1 MRECAGEGYCASTEV
16 GKLSAETLGA
26 GRTSGVSYDTE
37 IATRPYPPSP
47 RVTPL
52 KKSKFWLAAV
62 ASGLL
67 SKEELH
73 EALSSLCL
81 DERARET
88 TALEVKEDELAR
100 KLVEMG
106 RINRWQMTQLMA
118 GRTRFTLKDYRI
130 VDSLGRGGMAE
141 VYKAEHMIMSR
152 VVALKVLPRSKTT
165 PEAIARFRREI
176 QAQSQLDHEN
186 LVRAFDA
193 GHEGN
198 VHFMVTEFVPGADL
212 RRHIRTHKRLS
223 QQAAAAIIC
232 QIARA
237 LEHAHGRGVIHRD
250 LKPGNLII
258 TPDGHAKLLDLG
270 LVFFLQQEDD
280 ELRDVNNG
288 KIVGTADYLAPEQIM
303 APDKVSPVSDIYSLG
318 CTLYYAVTGKVPF
331 PGGNVKDKA
340 KAHCKL
346 QPITPR
352 RWNSELTDDFIEVI
366 HRMMAKDPAQRVQ
379 SAGEVVSLLAPFAGP
394 DWRESAREVGIAAT
408 PGRVRSRRFTAA
420 DLGET
425 QPAMDGPDVEF
436 VSDESLSQIS
446 HPTHPIA
453 ASDEETGWMSE
464 IRPKLAESGV
474 NFFVLVMIA
483 AGLLTAVVVL
493 GAVLASLL

>member
-1 MRECAGEGYCASTEV
+1 M
-16 GKLSAETLGA
+16 
-26 GRTSGVSYDTE
+26 
-37 IATRPYPPSP
+37 
-47 RVTPL
+47 
-52 KKSKFWLAAV
+52 

-67 SKEELH
+67 TKEELN
-73 EALSSLCL
+73 EALSALCL
-81 DERARET
+81 DERARES
-88 TALEVKEDELAR
+88 TALEVKEGELAL

-106 RINRWQMTQLMA
+106 RINRWQMKMLMD

-198 VHFMVTEFVPGADL
+198 VHFLATEFVPGTDL
-212 RRHIRTHKRLS
+212 RRHIRTNKRLT
-223 QQAAAAIIC
+223 QQAAAAIVC

-237 LEHAHGRGVIHRD
+237 LDHAHGRGMIHRD
-250 LKPGNLII
+250 VKPGNLLI

-270 LVFFLQQEDD
+270 LVYFLQQEDD
-280 ELRDVNNG
+280 ELRDINNG

-303 APDKVSPVSDIYSLG
+303 APDTVSPVSDIYSLG

-331 PGGNVKDKA
+331 PGGNTKDKA

-352 RWNSELTDDFIEVI
+352 RWNPDLSDEFIEVI
-366 HRMMAKDPAQRVQ
+366 HRMMAKDPKQRVQ
-379 SAGEVVSLLAPFAGP
+379 TAGEVIQLLSPFAGP
-394 DWRESAREVGIAAT
+394 DWRASAREVGIAAGQ
-408 PGRVRSRRFTAA
+408 GRVRSRRLPAA
-420 DLGET
+420 DLEDTKPVEGI
-425 QPAMDGPDVEF
+425 DVEF

-453 ASDEETGWMSE
+453 AADEETSWMSE
-464 IRPKLAESGV
+464 IRPRLAENGI

-493 GAVLASLL
+493 GAVISSLL

>member
-1 MRECAGEGYCASTEV
+1 M
-16 GKLSAETLGA
+16 
-26 GRTSGVSYDTE
+26 
-37 IATRPYPPSP
+37 
-47 RVTPL
+47 
-52 KKSKFWLAAV
+52 AAM

-67 SKEELH
+67 TKEELH
-73 EALSSLCL
+73 EALSALCL
-81 DERARET
+81 DERARDN
-88 TALEVKEDELAR
+88 TALEVKETELAS

-106 RINRWQMTQLMA
+106 RINRWQMTQLLA

-198 VHFMVTEFVPGADL
+198 VHFLVTEFVPGTDL
-212 RRHIRTHKRLS
+212 RRRIRATKRLS

-232 QIARA
+232 QVARA
-237 LEHAHGRGVIHRD
+237 LEHAHSRGLIHRD
-250 LKPGNLII
+250 VKPGNLLI
-258 TPDGHAKLLDLG
+258 TPEGHAKLLDLG

-303 APDKVSPVSDIYSLG
+303 APDTISPVSDIYSLG

-331 PGGNVKDKA
+331 PGGNAKDKA

-352 RWNSELTDDFIEVI
+352 RWNPDLSDDFIEVI
-366 HRMMAKDPAQRVQ
+366 HRMMAKDPKERVQ
-379 SAGEVVSLLAPFAGP
+379 TAAEVIQLLSPFAGP
-394 DWRESAREVGIAAT
+394 DWRESAREGAASAT
-408 PGRVRSRRFTAA
+408 PVRAHARRRLPEV
-420 DLGET
+420 DVGDT
-425 QPAMDGPDVEF
+425 QPAMDGLDVEF
-436 VSDESLSQIS
+436 VSDEMSQVS
-446 HPTHPIA
+446 HPTHPLA
-453 ASDEETGWMSE
+453 AADEETSWMSE
-464 IRPKLAESGV
+464 IRPKLAAPGL
-474 NFFVLVMIA
+474 NFFVLAMIA
-483 AGLLTAVVVL
+483 AGLLTALVVL
-493 GAVLASLL
+493 GAVIASLV

>member
-1 MRECAGEGYCASTEV
+1 M
-16 GKLSAETLGA
+16 
-26 GRTSGVSYDTE
+26 
-37 IATRPYPPSP
+37 
-47 RVTPL
+47 TPL
-52 KKSKFWLAAV
+52 KKSRFWLAAM

-67 SKEELH
+67 TKEELN
-73 EALSSLCL
+73 EALSALCL
-81 DERARET
+81 DERAREN
-88 TALEVKEDELAR
+88 TALEVKEEELAY

-106 RINRWQMTQLMA
+106 RINRWQMTQLLA

-152 VVALKVLPRSKTT
+152 VVALKVLPRAKTT

-198 VHFMVTEFVPGADL
+198 VHFLVTEFVPGTDL
-212 RRHIRTHKRLS
+212 RRHIRAHKRLS

-232 QIARA
+232 QVARA
-237 LEHAHGRGVIHRD
+237 LDHAHGRGVIHRD
-250 LKPGNLII
+250 VKPGNLLI

-303 APDKVSPVSDIYSLG
+303 APDTISQVSDIYSLG

-331 PGGNVKDKA
+331 PGGNARDKA

-352 RWNSELTDDFIEVI
+352 RWNPDLSDEFIEVI
-366 HRMMAKDPAQRVQ
+366 HRMMDKDPKQRVQ
-379 SAGEVVSLLAPFAGP
+379 TAAEVIRLLSPFAGA
-394 DWRESAREVGIAAT
+394 DWRESAREVGISAG
-408 PGRVRSRRFTAA
+408 PGRVRPRRPFSAA
-420 DLGET
+420 DLGDT

-436 VSDESLSQIS
+436 VSDELSQVS
-446 HPTHPIA
+446 HPTHPMA
-453 ASDEETGWMSE
+453 AADEETSWLSE
-464 IRPKLAESGV
+464 IRPKLAENGV
-474 NFFVLVMIA
+474 NFFVILMIA
-483 AGLLTAVVVL
+483 AGLLTALVVL
-493 GAVLASLL
+493 GAVVASLL